1 MRRPLFFAA
10 LKGIPYIWGG
20 MIDVKE
26 ATQKV
31 KEYLVSFFPEAEK
44 VQLEEVELTDDKSH
58 WYITLSYEGMSHSV
72 ASSLLVG
79 KSVRYKIFKLDAET
93 GEVISMKI
101 RDIK

>member
-1 MRRPLFFAA
+1 
-10 LKGIPYIWGG
+10 

-31 KEYLVSFFPEAEK
+31 KEYLVSFFPDAEK

-79 KSVRYKIFKLDAET
+79 KSVRYKIFKLDAES